1 MKNHSGLAKRL
12 EPHVAMY
19 AIVYRDPNGTPDN
32 EQDDW
37 YSCIADRVP
46 ARHFV
51 SIVENAAATV
61 ENGSINRIKARK
73 AAAAAAATKS
83 SNPFSSFLR
92 SFFTSLVSD
101 VRGTPPHHHQQDEL
115 AYSGY
120 GRFTNLA
127 ANLPC
132 VSHYDPIKDIHVYVL
147 CAIDTCISFRVNE
160 NNHDSFARVVG
171 ILRTFYESQV
181 NGGAPS
187 TTTSNSSGKSL
198 MHRSKTLDENYVYN
212 ASNMLN
218 EHTNNSSDSE

>member
-73 AAAAAAATKS
+73 AAAAAKS
-83 SNPFSSFLR
+83 SNAFSSFL
-92 SFFTSLVSD
+92 
-101 VRGTPPHHHQQDEL
+101 
-115 AYSGY
+115 
-120 GRFTNLA
+120 
-127 ANLPC
+127 
-132 VSHYDPIKDIHVYVL
+132 
-147 CAIDTCISFRVNE
+147 
-160 NNHDSFARVVG
+160 
-171 ILRTFYESQV
+171 
-181 NGGAPS
+181 
-187 TTTSNSSGKSL
+187 
-198 MHRSKTLDENYVYN
+198 
-212 ASNMLN
+212 
-218 EHTNNSSDSE
+218 